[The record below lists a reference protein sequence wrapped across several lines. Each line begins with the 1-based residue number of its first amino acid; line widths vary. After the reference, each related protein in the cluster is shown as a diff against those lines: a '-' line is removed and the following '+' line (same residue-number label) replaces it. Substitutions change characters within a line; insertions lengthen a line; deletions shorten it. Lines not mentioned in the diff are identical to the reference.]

1 MNSNSYEDLNSL
13 AVYFRQQLDVKKFVL
28 LYAYNGTGKTRLS
41 TTFKDL
47 GKKSTTDTLANE
59 VGESLETEAGEAI
72 EAEVIQRDTLYFN
85 AYTEDLFTWHND
97 LDGDSERYL
106 VLHPS
111 SRFFAGLEELE
122 MDTRI
127 RPLLQRYADFDFRL
141 DTIPV
146 KDEQGKFIRDDR
158 IVRFSRE
165 VMVGETTSTVDNIKI
180 SRGEENIF
188 IWCFFLAIVRLAM
201 DDDGNGPYRWVRYI
215 YIDDPISSLDEHNA
229 IIVASHLAQLY
240 RETPNQ
246 LKTVISTH
254 HILFFNVLSNEIK
267 NLLNTRDFPQ
277 YCLNRDRTGGGYKL
291 HRQKSDTPFFHHVA
305 SLVELYEAAQND
317 KIYTYH
323 FNTLRSVLEKAA
335 VFHGYGHFSACIKKD
350 PRDAEG
356 ILHQRF
362 IDLLSHGK
370 YSLYEPKEMG
380 EETRDY
386 FRTILYGF
394 LKDYPFNP
402 ALFPV
407 AQSTATGAPTLV
419 APIAESPAQA
429 PTP

>member
-1 MNSNSYEDLNSL
+1 MSATPFPDLNAL
-13 AVYFRQQLDVKKFVL
+13 AKHFRNELAPPPPQAPKKFIL

-41 TTFKDL
+41 TEFKNL
-47 GKKSTTDTLANE
+47 GKRR
-59 VGESLETEAGEAI
+59 VPYF
-72 EAEVIQRDTLYFN
+72 AEGYVEKDYVADVIQGDTLYFN
-85 AYTEDLFTWHND
+85 AFTEDLFSWHND

-106 VLHPS
+106 KLHPS
-111 SRFFAGLEELE
+111 SKFFAGLDELE
-122 MDTRI
+122 MDNRI

-141 DTIPV
+141 DTLPV
-146 KDEQGKFIRDDR
+146 KDDAGKVIREER
-158 IVRFSRE
+158 IVRFSRD
-165 VMVGETTSTVDNIKI
+165 VVSGGTTVTVDNIKI

-188 IWCFFLAIVRLAM
+188 VWCFFLAIAQLAM
-201 DDDGNGPYRWVRYI
+201 VDDGTGPYKWVKNI

-229 IIVASHLAQLY
+229 IVVANHLVQLF

-277 YCLNRDRTGGGYKL
+277 YCLNRDRSVGGYKL
-291 HRQKSDTPFFHHVA
+291 YRQRTDTPFFHHVS
-305 SLVELYEAAQND
+305 SLVELYEAAQSD
-317 KIYTYH
+317 KIYTHH

-350 PRDAEG
+350 PNDADG

-380 EETRDY
+380 DETRDY

-402 ALFPV
+402 ALFP
-407 AQSTATGAPTLV
+407 ATQA
-419 APIAESPAQA
+419 AA
-429 PTP
+429 PTPKPAPATAHAPTS

>member
-1 MNSNSYEDLNSL
+1 MSAKSYEDLNSL
-13 AVYFRQQLDVKKFVL
+13 AVDFRLQLEAKKFIL

-41 TTFKDL
+41 AAFKEL
-47 GKKSTTDTLANE
+47 GKKTAKDALTDGA
-59 VGESLETEAGEAI
+59 GEPLEAEAGEAI
-72 EAEVIQRDTLYFN
+72 AVEVMQRDTLYFN
-85 AYTEDLFTWHND
+85 AYTEDLFAWQND

-106 VLHPS
+106 VLNPS

-141 DTIPV
+141 DTLPV
-146 KDEQGKFIRDDR
+146 KDAQGTFIRDER
-158 IVRFSRE
+158 IVRFFRE
-165 VMVGETTSTVDNIKI
+165 VTKDGKTSTVDNIKI

-188 IWCFFLAIVRLAM
+188 IWCFFLAIVRLAI
-201 DDDGNGPYRWVRYI
+201 DDDGTGPYNWVKYI

-229 IIVASHLAQLY
+229 IVVANHLVQLF

-267 NLLNTRDFPQ
+267 NLLNTREFPQ
-277 YCLNRDRTGGGYKL
+277 YCLNRNRTEGVYNL

-305 SLVELYEAAQND
+305 SLVELYEAAQDD
-317 KIYTYH
+317 KIYTHH
-323 FNTLRSVLEKAA
+323 FNTLRSVLEKTA
-335 VFHGYGHFSACIKKD
+335 VFHGYSHFSACIKKG
-350 PRDAEG
+350 PNDADG
-356 ILHQRF
+356 ILYQRF

-380 EETRDY
+380 EETRNY

-394 LKDYPFNP
+394 LKDYPFNT
-402 ALFPV
+402 ALFPAASIAAV
-407 AQSTATGAPTLV
+407 PATT
-419 APIAESPAQA
+419 
-429 PTP
+429 T

>member
-1 MNSNSYEDLNSL
+1 MSVTPFADLPAL
-13 AVYFRQQLDVKKFVL
+13 AADFRQQLANKRFIL

-41 TTFKDL
+41 TAFKDM
-47 GKKSTTDTLANE
+47 GKQVA
-59 VGESLETEAGEAI
+59 
-72 EAEVIQRDTLYFN
+72 QPDTLYFN
-85 AYTEDLFTWHND
+85 AFTEDLFSWHND

-106 VLHPS
+106 KLHPS
-111 SRFFAGLEELE
+111 SNFFAGLEELE
-122 MDTRI
+122 MDNRI

-141 DTIPV
+141 DTLQD
-146 KDEQGKFIRDDR
+146 KDGTGKVVREER
-158 IVRFSRE
+158 IVRFSRD
-165 VMVGETTSTVDNIKI
+165 VVSGGTTVTVENIKI

-188 IWCFFLAIVRLAM
+188 IWCFFLAIAQLAM
-201 DDDGNGPYRWVRYI
+201 VDDGTGPYKWVKHI

-229 IIVASHLAQLY
+229 IVVANHLVQLF

-277 YCLNRDRTGGGYKL
+277 YCLNLDRPGRGYKL
-291 HRQKSDTPFFHHVA
+291 YRQRTDTPFFHHVS
-305 SLVELYEAAQND
+305 SLVELYEAAQSD
-317 KIYTYH
+317 KIYTHH
-323 FNTLRSVLEKAA
+323 FNTLRSVLEKTA
-335 VFHGYGHFSACIKKD
+335 VFHGYGHFSACIKKH
-350 PRDAEG
+350 RNDADG

-370 YSLYEPKEMG
+370 YSLYEPREMG
-380 EETRDY
+380 NETRDY

-402 ALFPV
+402 VLFPALPAASAPV
-407 AQSTATGAPTLV
+407 SAPVTGAP
-419 APIAESPAQA
+419 P
-429 PTP
+429 

>member
-1 MNSNSYEDLNSL
+1 MNATPYADLTIL
-13 AVYFRQQLDVKKFVL
+13 AADFRKELAPPPTQNPKKFIL

-41 TTFKDL
+41 TAFKDIA
-47 GKKSTTDTLANE
+47 KQ
-59 VGESLETEAGEAI
+59 AGQA
-72 EAEVIQRDTLYFN
+72 DTLYFN
-85 AYTEDLFTWHND
+85 AFTEDLFSWHND

-106 VLHPS
+106 KLHPS
-111 SRFFAGLEELE
+111 SKFFAGLEELE
-122 MDTRI
+122 MDNRI

-146 KDEQGKFIRDDR
+146 KDEQGKVLREDR
-158 IVRFSRE
+158 IVRFSRN
-165 VMVGETTSTVDNIKI
+165 VVSGGTTSTVDNIKI

-201 DDDGNGPYRWVRYI
+201 DDDGTGPYKWVKNI

-229 IIVASHLAQLY
+229 IVVANHLVQLF

-246 LKTVISTH
+246 LKIVISTH

-277 YCLNRDRTGGGYKL
+277 YCLTRDRTGGGYKL
-291 HRQKSDTPFFHHVA
+291 YRQRTDTPFFHHVA

-317 KIYTYH
+317 KIYTHH
-323 FNTLRSVLEKAA
+323 FNTLRSVLEKTA
-335 VFHGYGHFSACIKKD
+335 VFHGYGHFSACIKED
-350 PRDAEG
+350 PNDADG

-380 EETRDY
+380 DETRDY
-386 FRTILYGF
+386 FRTILFGF

-402 ALFPV
+402 ALFP
-407 AQSTATGAPTLV
+407 TAAAAPAAPAPMPAKGQAKAAKKSATKAPTT
-419 APIAESPAQA
+419 A
-429 PTP
+429 PTI

>member
-1 MNSNSYEDLNSL
+1 MNNL
-13 AVYFRQQLDVKKFVL
+13 AVDFREQLEAKRFIL

-41 TTFKDL
+41 TAFKDL
-47 GKKSTTDTLANE
+47 GKKRITSALT
-59 VGESLETEAGEAI
+59 SEAGELLATEGGEVLEI
-72 EAEVIQRDTLYFN
+72 EAMQRDTLYFN

-122 MDTRI
+122 MDNRI

-141 DTIPV
+141 DTLPV
-146 KDEQGKFIRDDR
+146 NDAQGNFIRDER
-158 IVRFSRE
+158 IVRFFRE
-165 VMVGETTSTVDNIKI
+165 VIEDGKTTTVDNIKI

-201 DDDGNGPYRWVRYI
+201 DDDGTGPYNWVKYI

-229 IIVASHLAQLY
+229 IVVANNLVQLF

-267 NLLNTRDFPQ
+267 NLLNTRVFPQ

-305 SLVELYEAAQND
+305 SLVELYEAAQSD
-317 KIYTYH
+317 KIYTHH
-323 FNTLRSVLEKAA
+323 FNTLRSVLEKTA

-350 PRDAEG
+350 PNDADG

-394 LKDYPFNP
+394 LRDYPFNP
-402 ALFPV
+402 ALFP
-407 AQSTATGAPTLV
+407 ATPSATTGVSAPA
-419 APIAESPAQA
+419 APVVELPAPA
-429 PTP
+429 PAP

>member
-1 MNSNSYEDLNSL
+1 MSSQSYADLNSL
-13 AVYFRQQLDVKKFVL
+13 AVDFRQQLEVKMFVL

-41 TTFKDL
+41 AAFKDL
-47 GKKSTTDTLANE
+47 GKKPTTDALTNE
-59 VGESLETEAGEAI
+59 AGESLEAEAGEAV
-72 EAEVIQRDTLYFN
+72 EVEVMQRDTLYFN

-97 LDGDSERYL
+97 LDEDSERYL

-141 DTIPV
+141 DTLPV
-146 KDEQGKFIRDDR
+146 KDAQGNFIRDER
-158 IVRFSRE
+158 IVRFFRE
-165 VMVGETTSTVDNIKI
+165 VIRDGKTSTVDSIKI

-188 IWCFFLAIVRLAM
+188 IWCFFLAIVRLAI
-201 DDDGNGPYRWVRYI
+201 DDDGTGPYNWVKYI

-229 IIVASHLAQLY
+229 IVVANHLVQLF

-291 HRQKSDTPFFHHVA
+291 YRQKSDTPFFHHVA
-305 SLVELYEAAQND
+305 SLVELYGAAQSD
-317 KIYTYH
+317 KIYTHH
-323 FNTLRSVLEKAA
+323 FNTLRSVLEKTA

-350 PRDAEG
+350 PNDADG

-394 LKDYPFNP
+394 LKDFPFNP
-402 ALFPV
+402 ALFP
-407 AQSTATGAPTLV
+407 AAPTTA
-419 APIAESPAQA
+419 APAT
-429 PTP
+429 TP

>member
-1 MNSNSYEDLNSL
+1 MSAATPFADLNAL
-13 AVYFRQQLDVKKFVL
+13 AAHFRTELAPQSPKKFLL

-41 TTFKDL
+41 MSFKDA
-47 GKKSTTDTLANE
+47 GKLA
-59 VGESLETEAGEAI
+59 G
-72 EAEVIQRDTLYFN
+72 QPDTLYYN
-85 AYTEDLFTWHND
+85 AFTEDLFSWHND

-106 VLHPS
+106 ILHPS
-111 SRFFAGLEELE
+111 SNFFAGLEELE

-146 KDEQGKFIRDDR
+146 KDAQGKFVRDER
-158 IVRFSRE
+158 IVRFSRQ
-165 VMVGETTSTVDNIKI
+165 VVADGTTVTVDNIKI

-201 DDDGNGPYRWVRYI
+201 DDDGTGPYNWVKYI

-229 IIVASHLAQLY
+229 IVVANHLVQMF

-246 LKTVISTH
+246 LKTVVSTH

-267 NLLNTRDFPQ
+267 NLLNTREFPQ
-277 YCLNRDRTGGGYKL
+277 YCLNRDRAAGGLKL
-291 HRQKSDTPFFHHVA
+291 YRQRTDTPFFHHVS
-305 SLVELYEAAQND
+305 SLVELYEAAQSD
-317 KIYTYH
+317 KIHTHH
-323 FNTLRSVLEKAA
+323 FNTLRSVLEKTA

-350 PRDAEG
+350 PKDADG

-380 EETRDY
+380 DETRDY
-386 FRTILYGF
+386 FRTILYRF

-402 ALFPV
+402 ALFPIP
-407 AQSTATGAPTLV
+407 AAPAPAPAKAPAKTAKSSAPKAPV
-419 APIAESPAQA
+419 APPA
-429 PTP
+429 P